1 MRGFFMKK
9 IFIILLLVITSNSS
23 WSQTKTYTDIIGKW
37 EGEDDT
43 EKFGRIEIIDSTSV
57 LLEIPGED
65 IPKGTYKVDFS
76 KSPIWFD
83 VIINDGHR
91 EMILKGLLSFL
102 DKDTM
107 RWQVNYEGI
116 RKTKFQEDTEE
127 TKSIILKRSK

>member
-37 EGEDDT
+37 EGKDDT
-43 EKFGRIEIIDSTSV
+43 EKFGRIEKIYSPSV

-91 EMILKGLLSFL
+91 EMILQGLLSFL
-102 DKDTM
+102 D
-107 RWQVNYEGI
+107 
-116 RKTKFQEDTEE
+116 
-127 TKSIILKRSK
+127 